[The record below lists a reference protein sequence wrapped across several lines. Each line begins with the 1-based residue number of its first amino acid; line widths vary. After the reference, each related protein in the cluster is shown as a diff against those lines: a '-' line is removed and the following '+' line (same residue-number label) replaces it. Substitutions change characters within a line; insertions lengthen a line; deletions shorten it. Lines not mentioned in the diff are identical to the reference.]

1 MHEKMKKTKTGA
13 AVLAMIVAAG
23 ALPVFS
29 QDMGLIIP
37 MPGKKEIEK
46 ASAAVN
52 LKPANPQNQQ
62 NSGRTNQDKKPQQG
76 SEVLISLPT
85 KIKPVKP
92 EPKPQIAT
100 DTVATET
107 AKPADKPLITI
118 EPPKPEPTTEKP
130 AGDFPTPPDEVTI
143 SSGEQIGDLLPPAP
157 PPEVPVSNEGGASET
172 LPVFPKDTSSAIF
185 MVMKTWQAQD
195 YDGATLLKHAVETYG
210 KEADD
215 VFQIQG
221 LTEGEEGFKINVEE
235 EDITLDE
242 LLDIIAMKSGR
253 DWGVD
258 IPSRIIYFYPKGVK
272 TDNYNVW

>member
-1 MHEKMKKTKTGA
+1 MHEKMKKTNIGVA
-13 AVLAMIVAAG
+13 ALAIIVAAG

-52 LKPANPQNQQ
+52 IKPADPQQ
-62 NSGRTNQDKKPQQG
+62 NSGQTGQGKQPKQG
-76 SEVLISLPT
+76 SEVLINLPT
-85 KIKPVKP
+85 RIKPVKP
-92 EPKPQIAT
+92 APVPQPVAA
-100 DTVATET
+100 ATET

-118 EPPKPEPTTEKP
+118 EPPKPEPTEIP
-130 AGDFPTPPDEVTI
+130 AGNFPTPPDEVTI
-143 SSGEQIGDLLPPAP
+143 SSGEQIGDLLPPPP
-157 PPEVPVSNEGGASET
+157 PPEVPVSDESGAGGT

-221 LTEGEEGFKINVEE
+221 PTEGEEGFKINVEE

-272 TDNYNVW
+272 TDTYNVW

>member
-1 MHEKMKKTKTGA
+1 MHEKMRKIKTGA
-13 AVLAMIVAAG
+13 AVLAMMMAAG

-52 LKPANPQNQQ
+52 IKPANPQTQQ
-62 NSGRTNQDKKPQQG
+62 NTGQGKPAQQG
-76 SEVLISLPT
+76 SEVLINLPT

-92 EPKPQIAT
+92 EPKPQSTA
-100 DTVATET
+100 VATET

-118 EPPKPEPTTEKP
+118 EPPKPEPTEIP
-130 AGDFPTPPDEVTI
+130 AGNFPTPPDEVTI